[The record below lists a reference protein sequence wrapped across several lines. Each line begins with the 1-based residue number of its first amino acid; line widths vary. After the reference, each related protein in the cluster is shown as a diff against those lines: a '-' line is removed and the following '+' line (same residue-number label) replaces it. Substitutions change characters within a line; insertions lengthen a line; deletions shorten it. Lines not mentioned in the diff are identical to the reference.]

1 MLLMKPVDY
10 LTNEEKFIYQTIKSD
25 LKFCQN
31 KRDLKLIENKLD
43 VLLARAIK
51 RYKKINM
58 SS

>member
-1 MLLMKPVDY
+1 MKPVDY